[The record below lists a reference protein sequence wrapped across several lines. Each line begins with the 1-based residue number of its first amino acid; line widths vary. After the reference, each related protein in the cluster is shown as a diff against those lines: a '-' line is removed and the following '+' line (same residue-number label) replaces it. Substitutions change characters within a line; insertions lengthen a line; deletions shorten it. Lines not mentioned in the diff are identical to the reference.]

1 MVVPRILPEVAVMV
15 VVPTA
20 IAVARPL
27 AVTVA
32 VDVLDEV
39 QATWEVT
46 SEVVPSENV
55 AVAANCWVAP
65 ILMLGLAGVMAMEDR
80 ALKVTVRVMLAEV
93 PLKFAVM
100 VAVPVASAVASPL
113 LLIVATDVSEE
124 LQVTCEVKSKVVAS
138 E

>member
-1 MVVPRILPEVAVMV
+1 MV

-27 AVTVA
+27 VVTVA

-55 AVAANCWVAP
+55 AVAENCWVAP
-65 ILMLGLAGVMAMEDR
+65 ILMLGLAGVMDMEDR
-80 ALKVTVRVMLAEV
+80 ALKVTVRIMLAEV

-100 VAVPVASAVASPL
+100 VAVPLASAVASPL
-113 LLIVATDVSEE
+113 LLMVATDVSEE